1 MPSKENLDPVDL
13 RLKELRAR
21 RDFLKAKLQKIRELK
36 AKKKQLQE
44 QLAWLRQ
51 KLEERQE
58 DVGSDSKENQETRKK
73 Q

>member
-21 RDFLKAKLQKIRELK
+21 RDYLKAKLQKIRELK

-44 QLAWLRQ
+44 QLTWLRQ
-51 KLEERQE
+51 RLRERQE
-58 DVGSDSKENQETRKK
+58 NAGSDSKEDQETKKK